1 MSVTKSDLQERVESI
16 EEELKIKQP
25 SVLRELLNLP
35 CFFMDPSCLA
45 DIKHQFIHKFSMPF
59 NFDIDRHTIDVLP
72 PIVDL
77 QKSGISVAKHCSNK
91 ANNKMLGALPTFQIN
106 DLLDYTYPSHNGR
119 GNPECL
125 SSFLVQAE
133 LEEDKDRTGGQ
144 PLKGRRGFNV
154 PPRQY

>member
-1 MSVTKSDLQERVESI
+1 MSAI

-35 CFFMDPSCLA
+35 CFFMDPSCLR
-45 DIKHQFIHKFSMPF
+45 DIKHQFVHKYSMPF

-72 PIVDL
+72 PIVNL
-77 QKSGISVAKHCSNK
+77 QKTGISLSKHCSNK
-91 ANNKMLGALPTFQIN
+91 SNNELLGILPTFQLN
-106 DLLDYTYPSHNGR
+106 DVLDYKYPSNNGK
-119 GNPECL
+119 GQPECL
-125 SSFLVQAE
+125 SNFLVHAE
-133 LEEDKDRTGGQ
+133 LEEDKDRTAGQ